1 MKTTK
6 KNYSRRKLVAGI
18 AIFASVALIGSGF
31 AAFVISANQSR
42 SVEGNIEIGKVEEQS
57 VSITNVALSESKIQ
71 FEPKAEDT
79 TGRVRY
85 DGTNKEILSTTLSF
99 TFNHSDM
106 VESIHVGLEVP
117 EGIKNAATATA
128 NYITLPAAVN
138 GVDIALTGDKSG
150 ATISDVTD
158 TTNTKT
164 VSYTIAFGWGSAF
177 NGKNPG
183 EYYDTDDAGKAV
195 DDAAMKST
203 LTAFHDLLATE
214 GTMKV
219 NLSVKL
225 N

>member
-71 FEPKAEDT
+71 FEPKAEDA

-85 DGTNKEILSTTLSF
+85 DGTNKEILSTVLSF
-99 TFNHSDM
+99 KFDHADM
-106 VESIHVGLEVP
+106 VESIHVGLDVP
-117 EGIKNAATATA
+117 EGIKSAATA
-128 NYITLPAAVN
+128 NYITLPAAAGD

-150 ATISDVTD
+150 ATITDVADATK
-158 TTNTKT
+158 TKT

-183 EYYDTDDAGKAV
+183 EYYDSDDAGKLV
-195 DDAAMKST
+195 GDSDMKTT
-203 LTAFHDLLATE
+203 LETFHNELATE
-214 GTMKV
+214 GTMRV